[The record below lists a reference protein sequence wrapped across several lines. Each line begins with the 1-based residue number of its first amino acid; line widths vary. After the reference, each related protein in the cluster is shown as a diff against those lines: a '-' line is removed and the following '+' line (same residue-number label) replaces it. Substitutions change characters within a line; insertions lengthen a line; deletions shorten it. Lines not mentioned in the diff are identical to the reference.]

1 MIGNVFGDGLLMI
14 GAVFDDDN
22 YLRIVGDF
30 DWLVIG
36 ALVWL
41 DIQLMIGT
49 DFDDEENYLH
59 LISRVWSWR
68 KFLFLEGLALDFS

>member
-36 ALVWL
+36 ALV
-41 DIQLMIGT
+41 
-49 DFDDEENYLH
+49 
-59 LISRVWSWR
+59 
-68 KFLFLEGLALDFS
+68 

>member
-22 YLRIVGDF
+22 YLRNVGDF

-36 ALVWL
+36 ALV
-41 DIQLMIGT
+41 
-49 DFDDEENYLH
+49 
-59 LISRVWSWR
+59 
-68 KFLFLEGLALDFS
+68 